1 MYLRLPATTICV
13 LTFAIQIRAQ
23 TPTPQVP
30 SPTAPSVS
38 TAPLDP
44 ADTKPASV
52 SGKTATIAG
61 QPIKKAILTLRWVSN
76 LGGGQAMPNPYTATS
91 DAEGNFTFEAVD
103 PGRYTLSCDRAGFQ
117 RQTYGARRPN
127 SGGTVLALTAGQKM
141 SALNMVMSP
150 QIVISGKVL
159 DFDGDPVAR
168 TQVRAMRFMFFNGK
182 RQIMPTGFALTDDNG
197 EYKIQNLGPGKYYI
211 SAAPLRDQSFGQSS
225 RSATAPAASGQPA
238 KQEESAITTYYPGVN
253 DVTAATLIELS
264 TGHDRPGTDIT
275 LRKSPV
281 FHLKGK
287 VTGQVPSDQ
296 SQLRVSVMPR
306 SSVYMNFMGNAN
318 SPVNKDGTFDV
329 SPVPSGS
336 YTLML
341 LNLNGMFK
349 VFGSLPVN
357 VGTHNVED
365 LTLTAESPFDLNG
378 LVKAEQAKAEQ
389 AAGTGEGAA
398 AKPKATG
405 TTRISL
411 QPIDGLALNTP
422 NAATKEDDTFS
433 LTSVSPGRFRVNVF
447 SMAEGMYLKSIRFG
461 DQDVLREGLTLPPG
475 SGTTPLEIT
484 LGASAATLEGTV
496 QSADGKP
503 APSVTI
509 TLIPDPPTPDR
520 ADLYKQNNTDQNGHF
535 TIKSIAPGKYRVYAW
550 SDLEQGNQFDPEF
563 LKNYETKGTKL
574 DIAENGKPQVT
585 LTPIEQ

>member
-1 MYLRLPATTICV
+1 MCLRLLVATSCV
-13 LTFAIQIRAQ
+13 LSLSLQSKAQ
-23 TPTPQVP
+23 TQAPQPPQPTLPGA
-30 SPTAPSVS
+30 SGAPPD
-38 TAPLDP
+38 A

-52 SGKTATIAG
+52 SGKTVTSTG
-61 QPIKKAILTLRWVSN
+61 QPIKKTMLTLRWVSG
-76 LGGGQAMPNPYTATS
+76 LGSGQAMPNPYTATS

-103 PGRYTLSCDRAGFQ
+103 PGRYMLSGDRAGFQ

-141 SALNMVMSP
+141 AALNMVMSP
-150 QIVISGKVL
+150 QLVISGKVL
-159 DFDGDPVAR
+159 DFDGDPVPR
-168 TQVRAMRFMFFNGK
+168 TQVRAMRSMFFNGK
-182 RQIMPTGFALTDDNG
+182 RQILPTGFASTDDNG

-211 SAAPLRDQSFGQSS
+211 SAAPLREQFFGQSS
-225 RSATAPAASGQPA
+225 RSATAPAAPGQPA
-238 KQEESAITTYYPGVN
+238 KQEESTITTYYPGVS
-253 DVTAATLIELS
+253 DVTSATLIELS
-264 TGHDRPGTDIT
+264 AGHDRPGTDIT

-287 VTGQVPSDQ
+287 VTGQVPSDRTQ
-296 SQLRVSVMPR
+296 FRVSVMPR
-306 SSVYMNFMGNAN
+306 SSVYMDFMGNAS
-318 SPVNKDGTFDV
+318 SPVNSDGTFDL

-336 YTLML
+336 YNVML

-357 VGTHNVED
+357 VGSHNVED

-378 LVKAEQAKAEQ
+378 QVKAEQAAE
-389 AAGTGEGAA
+389 TGDGAA
-398 AKPKATG
+398 AKPKVATP
-405 TTRISL
+405 TRISL
-411 QPIDGLALNTP
+411 QPIDGLAINTP
-422 NAATKEDDTFS
+422 NAATKDDNTFS

-484 LGASAATLEGTV
+484 LSANAATLEGTV

-509 TLIPDPPTPDR
+509 TLIPDPPAPDR
-520 ADLYKQNNTDQNGHF
+520 TDLYKQNNTDQNGQF

-550 SDLEQGNQFDPEF
+550 SDLEQGDQFDPEF

>member
-1 MYLRLPATTICV
+1 MYLRLPVTTFCV
-13 LTFAIQIRAQ
+13 LTLAVHLLAQ
-23 TPTPQVP
+23 PPTPQVP
-30 SPTAPSVS
+30 SPMAPGVS
-38 TAPLDP
+38 TAPSDP
-44 ADTKPASV
+44 ADSKPASV
-52 SGKTATIAG
+52 SGKTVTSTG
-61 QPIKKAILTLRWVSN
+61 QPIKKTTLTLRWVSG
-76 LGGGQAMPNPYTATS
+76 LGSGQAMPNPYTATS

-103 PGRYTLSCDRAGFQ
+103 PGRYMLSGDRAGFQ

-141 SALNMVMSP
+141 AALNMVMSP
-150 QIVISGKVL
+150 QLVISGKVL
-159 DFDGDPVAR
+159 DFDGDPVPR
-168 TQVRAMRFMFFNGK
+168 TQVRAMRSMFFNGK
-182 RQIMPTGFALTDDNG
+182 RQILPTGFASTDDNG

-211 SAAPLRDQSFGQSS
+211 SAAPLREQFFGQSS
-225 RSATAPAASGQPA
+225 RSATAPAVPGQPA
-238 KQEESAITTYYPGVN
+238 KQEESTITTYYPGVS
-253 DVTAATLIELS
+253 DVTSATLIELS
-264 TGHDRPGTDIT
+264 AGHDRPGTDIT

-287 VTGQVPSDQ
+287 VTGQVPSDRTQ
-296 SQLRVSVMPR
+296 FRVSVMPR
-306 SSVYMNFMGNAN
+306 SSAYMDFMGNAS
-318 SPVNKDGTFDV
+318 SPVNSDGTFDL

-336 YTLML
+336 YNVML

-349 VFGSLPVN
+349 VFGSLLVN
-357 VGTHNVED
+357 VGSHNVED
-365 LTLTAESPFDLNG
+365 LTLTAEPPFDLNG
-378 LVKAEQAKAEQ
+378 QVKAEQ
-389 AAGTGEGAA
+389 AAGTSDGAA
-398 AKPKATG
+398 AKPKVATP
-405 TTRISL
+405 TRISL
-411 QPIDGLALNTP
+411 QPIDGLAVNTP
-422 NAATKEDDTFS
+422 NAATKDDDTFS
-433 LTSVSPGRFRVNVF
+433 LTSVSPGRFRVNIF
-447 SMAEGMYLKSIRFG
+447 SMAEGLYLKSIRFG

-484 LGASAATLEGTV
+484 LGANAATLEGTV

-509 TLIPDPPTPDR
+509 TLIPDPPAPDR
-520 ADLYKQNNTDQNGHF
+520 TDLYKQNNTDQNGQF